1 MTSSCTKRCK
11 LPGRESSLTSAL
23 GAPEL
28 WMPSSPS
35 DSSRLPANR
44 KEEAP
49 EELRKS
55 VLPKYVHGTCS
66 HARPCANSCKLLPAR
81 PLQLKLS
88 WNARRAEMAVEQH
101 DGSSPAFE
109 NVNMSTSVRSAHPA
123 PCHILWFSPK
133 LVSPKGLV
141 GSCGGRTSHCTLSSP
156 RKKTLQPQTRRNP
169 FATSPGGNA
178 EQGPPGGRAPLLK

>member
-1 MTSSCTKRCK
+1 
-11 LPGRESSLTSAL
+11 
-23 GAPEL
+23 
-28 WMPSSPS
+28 MPSSPS

-109 NVNMSTSVRSAHPA
+109 NVNMSTSGNKREKCTSCALPYSLVQSEASVTQGSGWVLWGTDQSLHP
-123 PCHILWFSPK
+123 
-133 LVSPKGLV
+133 
-141 GSCGGRTSHCTLSSP
+141 
-156 RKKTLQPQTRRNP
+156 Q
-169 FATSPGGNA
+169 
-178 EQGPPGGRAPLLK
+178 